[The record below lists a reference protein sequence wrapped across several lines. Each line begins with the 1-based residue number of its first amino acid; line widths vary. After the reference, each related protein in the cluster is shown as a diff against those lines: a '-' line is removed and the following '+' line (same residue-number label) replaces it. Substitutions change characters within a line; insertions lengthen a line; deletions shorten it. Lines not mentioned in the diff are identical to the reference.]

1 MEVQEISLEEYG
13 NITDNRTNV
22 FCQKKFIEHNMH
34 KVNTVRCFL
43 GHDKKNRLALAFG
56 ESGKT
61 WNAPFSSPFSTIAEL
76 QAYIKIDY
84 YYEFIDKIIEV
95 AKSRDI
101 QSISIMLPPDIYG
114 TEQNAK
120 TENALLG
127 NGYQLEYQELNYSF
141 NLNEIEPNNYKKII
155 HRNARKNLNIA
166 TKKGLSLKF
175 CKSEEDKILAYQI
188 IKANRSNKGYYLAM
202 SEEEVL
208 STSNI
213 INNDFFLVETNGKAI
228 AAAIIFHVANNIVQ
242 VIYWGDLP
250 GVSEFKPINFLA
262 FELIKYYKAKGMSH
276 IDIGPSSLKGEP
288 NMGLCDFKE
297 SIGCEVTSK
306 HRFKVQL
313 KNIG

>member
-1 MEVQEISLEEYG
+1 MEVLEITLEEYG

-22 FCQKKFIEHNMH
+22 FCQSNFLRHNLH
-34 KVNTVRCFL
+34 KTGTVRCFL
-43 GHDKKNRLALAFG
+43 GHDKKNRLALAVG
-56 ESGKT
+56 ESEWE
-61 WNAPFSSPFSTIAEL
+61 WNAPFSAPFSTIAEL
-76 QAYIKIDY
+76 QTYIKIDY
-84 YYEFIDKIIEV
+84 YYEFIKKINEI
-95 AKSRDI
+95 AKANAI
-101 QSISIMLPPDIYG
+101 QRISVMLPPDIYG
-114 TEQNAK
+114 MAQNAK

-141 NLNEIEPNNYKKII
+141 NLHEVEPNNYEKMI

-166 TKKGLSLKF
+166 IKKGLSLKK
-175 CKSEEDKILAYQI
+175 CTSEDDKRLAYQV

-208 STSNI
+208 STSHI
-213 INNDFFLVETNGKAI
+213 VKNDFFLVELNGNAI
-228 AAAIIFHVANNIVQ
+228 ASAVVFHVANNIVQ

-250 GVSEFKPINFLA
+250 SVGEFKPINFLA
-262 FELIKYYKAKGMSH
+262 FELIKYYKAKGISH

-306 HRFKVQL
+306 HRFKIEL
-313 KNIG
+313 KK